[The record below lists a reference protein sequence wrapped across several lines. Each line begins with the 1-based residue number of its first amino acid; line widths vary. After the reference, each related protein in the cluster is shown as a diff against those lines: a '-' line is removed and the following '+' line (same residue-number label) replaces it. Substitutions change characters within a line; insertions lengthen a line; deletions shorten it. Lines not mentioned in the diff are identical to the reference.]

1 MNSLNTLYIS
11 PSIDFV
17 IIVIVSLLVIL
28 VNSKYL
34 RNMKE
39 ESKNRKPGE
48 APSSIQD
55 IMITRTKLAMVAA
68 PFYLFLNW
76 FLTQDYF
83 LPAWFLKVLC
93 YDQYMN
99 MFNRFYLA
107 SHSLAISSMRYF
119 FIVHNER
126 VLIFGKDL
134 AKKVFYNL
142 SIGAPLV
149 LTILHACTIPVPP
162 KAYNPPQK
170 SCHNFMESTYNL
182 TCGDIEGIKDDC
194 APILS
199 LVLKYIPSEITQA
212 VGIFVKIIFVIL
224 CSNLVEGI
232 LYWKTFGFI
241 NK

>member
-1 MNSLNTLYIS
+1 MSSLNTLYIS

-17 IIVIVSLLVIL
+17 IIVIVSLLIIL

-34 RNMKE
+34 SNMRE
-39 ESKNRKPGE
+39 ESKN
-48 APSSIQD
+48 AQVIQD
-55 IMITRTKLAMVAA
+55 VMIARTKLAMVAA

-76 FLTQDYF
+76 FLTLDCF
-83 LPAWFLKVLC
+83 LPDWFLKLLC

-107 SHSLAISSMRYF
+107 SHSLTISSMRYV
-119 FIVHNER
+119 FIVHNES
-126 VLIFGKDL
+126 VLFFGKDL
-134 AKKVFYNL
+134 AKKVFYKL

-149 LTILHACTIPVPP
+149 LTILHACTFPVPP
-162 KAYNPPQK
+162 TAYNPPQK
-170 SCHNFMESTYNL
+170 LCQRFMESSYNV
-182 TCGDIEGIKDDC
+182 TCGDVDGIKDDC

-199 LVLKYIPSEITQA
+199 FVLQYIPSEITQA

-224 CSNLVEGI
+224 CSNLLEGI

-241 NK
+241 NE